1 MEGAAWLEEAAAQI
15 RGGLLHRVAR
25 TSRGEPRR
33 AADIDRTADFYIGAS
48 GRVVE
53 DLGAADGGGRRG
65 FQAELRPR
73 KAEEGVS
80 TLLAGTKEIGSDSRA
95 MCRSS

>member
-1 MEGAAWLEEAAAQI
+1 MGRGSAAQI
-15 RGGLLHRVAR
+15 RGGLLHRVAQ
-25 TSRGEPRR
+25 TSRGEPQR

-53 DLGAADGGGRRG
+53 DLGAADGGRRRG

-73 KAEEGVS
+73 KAEELVPALLANTKEIRYQCS
-80 TLLAGTKEIGSDSRA
+80 TLL
-95 MCRSS
+95 